1 MGKNIIE
8 KMEARGMTENV
19 IKKLMGKIAKAFQ
32 QKRLDKLNKDP
43 EYQKILKKYNLKPID
58 WGKEPD
64 AKSYDQHQKNVAKL
78 KKLGLR

>member
-8 KMEARGMTENV
+8 KLENRGMDENV
-19 IKKLMGKIAKAFQ
+19 IKKFIGKIAKAYK
-32 QKRLDKLNKDP
+32 QKKLDKLTNDK
-43 EYQKILKKYNLKPID
+43 EYQSILKKYNLKPID